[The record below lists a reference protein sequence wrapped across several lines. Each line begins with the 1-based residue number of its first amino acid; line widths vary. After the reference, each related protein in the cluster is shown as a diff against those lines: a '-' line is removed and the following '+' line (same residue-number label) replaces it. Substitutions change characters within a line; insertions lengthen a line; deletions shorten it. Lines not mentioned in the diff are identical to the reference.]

1 MHYFL
6 VNMELQSHQIDAA
19 VVELLM
25 RIDARDNDPRVY
37 ERYSRFWNGRG
48 REILQRGAQRFGSD
62 IDSLVGIMIWSLN
75 QVCTMNG
82 RRPVDDQ
89 T

>member
-1 MHYFL
+1 
-6 VNMELQSHQIDAA
+6 MELRSHQINAA

-48 REILQRGAQRFGSD
+48 REILQLGAQRFGTD
-62 IDSLVGIMIWSLN
+62 IDSLVRIMIYSLI
-75 QVCTMNG
+75 
-82 RRPVDDQ
+82 
-89 T
+89 

>member
-1 MHYFL
+1 
-6 VNMELQSHQIDAA
+6 MELESHQIDDA

-37 ERYSRFWNGRG
+37 ERYCRFWNGRG
-48 REILQRGAQRFGSD
+48 REILQRGTQRFGSD
-62 IDSLVGIMIWSLN
+62 IDSLVRIMIWSLN
-75 QVCTMNG
+75 RVCSMNG
-82 RRPVDDQ
+82 RPPVDER

>member
-1 MHYFL
+1 
-6 VNMELQSHQIDAA
+6 MELESHQIDTA

-48 REILQRGAQRFGSD
+48 REILQRGAQRFGTD
-62 IDSLVGIMIWSLN
+62 IDSLVRIMIYSLN
-75 QVCTMNG
+75 RICTING
-82 RRPVDDQ
+82 LRPVDDR

>member
-1 MHYFL
+1 MQL
-6 VNMELQSHQIDAA
+6 ESHQIDAA
-19 VVELLM
+19 VVELLL

-48 REILQRGAQRFGSD
+48 REILQLGAQRFGTD
-62 IDSLVGIMIWSLN
+62 IDSLVRIMIYSLN
-75 QVCTMNG
+75 RTCTMNG
-82 RRPVDDQ
+82 LPPVNDQ

>member
-1 MHYFL
+1 MQL
-6 VNMELQSHQIDAA
+6 ESRQIDAA

-25 RIDARDNDPRVY
+25 RIDARDDDPSVY

-48 REILQRGAQRFGSD
+48 SEILLRGAQRFGID
-62 IDSLVGIMIWSLN
+62 IDSLVRIMIWSLN

-82 RRPVDDQ
+82 RRTVDDR

>member
-1 MHYFL
+1 
-6 VNMELQSHQIDAA
+6 MELESHQIDAA
-19 VVELLM
+19 VVELLL

-48 REILQRGAQRFGSD
+48 RQILQRGTLHFGDD
-62 IDSLVGIMIWSLN
+62 IDSLVRIMIWSLN
-75 QVCTMNG
+75 RICTMNG

>member
-1 MHYFL
+1 
-6 VNMELQSHQIDAA
+6 MELESHQIDAA

-48 REILQRGAQRFGSD
+48 REILQLGAQRFGTD
-62 IDSLVGIMIWSLN
+62 IDSLVRIMIYSLN
-75 QVCTMNG
+75 RVCTMNG
-82 RRPVDDQ
+82 RPPIDNR

>member
-1 MHYFL
+1 
-6 VNMELQSHQIDAA
+6 MELESHQIDAA

-25 RIDARDNDPRVY
+25 RIDARDNDPLVY

-48 REILQRGAQRFGSD
+48 REILQLGAQRFGTD
-62 IDSLVGIMIWSLN
+62 IDSLVRIMIYSLN
-75 QVCTMNG
+75 RTCTING
-82 RRPVDDQ
+82 LPPIDNR

>member
-1 MHYFL
+1 
-6 VNMELQSHQIDAA
+6 MELESDQINAA

-25 RIDARDNDPRVY
+25 RIDARDNDPRVF
-37 ERYSRFWNGRG
+37 ERYSLFWNGRG

-62 IDSLVGIMIWSLN
+62 IDSLVRIMIWSLN
-75 QVCTMNG
+75 RVCSMNG
-82 RRPVDDQ
+82 RQPVDDR

>member
-1 MHYFL
+1 
-6 VNMELQSHQIDAA
+6 MELESDQIDAA

-37 ERYSRFWNGRG
+37 ESYSQFWNGRG
-48 REILQRGAQRFGSD
+48 REILQRGALHFGDD
-62 IDSLVGIMIWSLN
+62 IDSLVRIMIWSLN
-75 QVCTMNG
+75 RICSMNG
-82 RRPVDDQ
+82 RPPVDER